1 MKIFIPKNLTNIE
14 IISQLKKMID
24 GYAEYYEETSGSFD
38 NYYYYLKNDDV
49 KRFITL
55 CISKETLDSSQEY
68 SEVINYISRLFYS
81 VKGTPLVFNYIEKY
95 LGIKLKN
102 IVYTAETISFEVEEI
117 ETFNINS
124 FVNSLRNFLSAL
136 LYYGELTS
144 TIEMINLIIK
154 GEIHTNVSSGIIR
167 YKEFIIDD
175 IIE

>member
-55 CISKETLDSSQEY
+55 CISEETLDSSQEY

>member
-55 CISKETLDSSQEY
+55 CISEETLDSSQEY

-124 FVNSLRNFLSAL
+124 FVNSLRNFLSTL

>member
-55 CISKETLDSSQEY
+55 CISEETLDSSQEY

-117 ETFNINS
+117 KTFNINS
-124 FVNSLRNFLSAL
+124 FVNSLRNFLSTL

-144 TIEMINLIIK
+144 TIEMIILIIK

>member
-24 GYAEYYEETSGSFD
+24 GYAEYYEETSESFE

-49 KRFITL
+49 KRFIGL
-55 CISKETLDSSQEY
+55 CIEEDTLDKTQEY
-68 SEVINYISRLFYS
+68 SEVLNYISRLFYS
-81 VKGTPLVFNYIEKY
+81 VKGTPVVFDYIEKY
-95 LGIKLKN
+95 LNIKLKN
-102 IVYTAETISFEVEEI
+102 IIYTADTISFEI
-117 ETFNINS
+117 EKIDTYNINT

-154 GEIHTNVSSGIIR
+154 GEIHTNVSSGIVR
-167 YKEFIIDD
+167 YKEFIIDE

>member
-24 GYAEYYEETSGSFD
+24 FYAEYYEETSGSFD

-55 CISKETLDSSQEY
+55 CISEETLDSSQEY

-124 FVNSLRNFLSAL
+124 FVNSLRNFLSTL

>member
-24 GYAEYYEETSGSFD
+24 GYADYYKKTNTSFD

-49 KRFITL
+49 KRFISL
-55 CISKETLDSSQEY
+55 CISEDSIDKSQEY

-81 VKGTPLVFNYIEKY
+81 VKGTPLVFDYIGKY
-95 LGIKLKN
+95 LNIKIKN

-117 ETFNINS
+117 TTYNINT
-124 FVNSLRNFLSAL
+124 FINSLRNFLSAL

-167 YKEFIIDD
+167 YKEFIIEET
-175 IIE
+175 IE

>member
-1 MKIFIPKNLTNIE
+1 MKIYIPKNLTNIE
-14 IISQLKKMID
+14 IVSQLKKMID
-24 GYAEYYEETSGSFD
+24 GYAEYYEETNGSFD

-55 CISKETLDSSQEY
+55 CISEDTLDSSQEY

-102 IVYTAETISFEVEEI
+102 IVYTAETISFEVEGI
-117 ETFNINS
+117 ETYNINS
-124 FVNSLRNFLSAL
+124 FINSLRNFLSAL

-154 GEIHTNVSSGIIR
+154 GEIYTNVSSGIIR